1 MGRTRCACK
10 VSLSVTRPVPAPGP
24 EFTAVVLLVVSGAQN
39 GCAEVRFKSQTT
51 LDCATV
57 CDGFGEVAI
66 TAEVVLSELAIHE
79 LAIDESSVRNASLA
93 PFSPTNSNPRCAES
107 STEGWVRR

>member
-1 MGRTRCACK
+1 M
-10 VSLSVTRPVPAPGP
+10 
-24 EFTAVVLLVVSGAQN
+24 VSGAQN
-39 GCAEVRFKSQTT
+39 GCAEVRFKSQTV

-79 LAIDESSVRNASLA
+79 LAIDESSVRKASTSKRTVREGAADEVA
-93 PFSPTNSNPRCAES
+93 PGEQTPIPVDILERTADEI
-107 STEGWVRR
+107 